1 MILNVHNEHFSC
13 YYEIVDASTL
23 IEAVKML
30 DYVECYFVLNNNGHL
45 FSSRTAKMWSR
56 LRIDRCA
63 CDDVEITG
71 FHLDT

>member
-30 DYVECYFVLNNNGHL
+30 NYVECYFVLNNNGHL
-45 FSSRTAKMWSR
+45 FSSRTAKCGHDFVSTVAR
-56 LRIDRCA
+56 ATTLR
-63 CDDVEITG
+63 
-71 FHLDT
+71 